1 MQLLGN
7 VIDELV
13 PESPKGPVQIRTE
26 RVEVDLPLEVRVA
39 RDDDGAL
46 TVSATAPTQT
56 FRTSVLPVFHR
67 VRVTIEAEDAE

>member
-1 MQLLGN
+1 MQLLGD

-13 PESPKGPVQIRTE
+13 PESPEGPMRIRTE
-26 RVEVDLPLEVRVA
+26 RVEVDLPLEVRVG
-39 RDDDGAL
+39 RDAAGAL

-67 VRVTIEAEDAE
+67 VRVSIEEANAE